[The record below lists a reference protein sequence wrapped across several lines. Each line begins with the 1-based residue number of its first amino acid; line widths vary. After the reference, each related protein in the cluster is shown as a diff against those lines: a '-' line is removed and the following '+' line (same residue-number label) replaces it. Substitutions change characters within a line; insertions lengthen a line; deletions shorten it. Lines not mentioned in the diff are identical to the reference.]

1 MNVQAS
7 LLSRWELL
15 RGYTPPPGHDEILLP
30 NGEIRPEWSPL
41 LNHLNQL
48 GEQRL
53 ESLRQQARHL
63 LRENGLTFNLFQS
76 DGSESRA
83 WELDLMPLLIAEQ
96 QWLTLEQGLKQ
107 RHRVLELLLADL
119 YGKQE
124 TLRHGILP
132 PTLLF
137 SDPGY
142 LRACHGLP
150 HPRGA
155 LLPWW
160 AVDLVRNPEGG
171 FQVVGDYLQTP
182 AGAGYALENRQ
193 ILFRLLRQPLNEN
206 RVRLLLPFFSALR
219 AHLND
224 ASPLLKEDPQVVL
237 LSPGPGDKIYF
248 EHAFLANYLGLTLV
262 QGEDLTVRNGRLHI
276 KTLDGLHPV
285 DVVWRML
292 NDLQCDPLELNE
304 NGFLGV
310 AGLVQAVQGE
320 RAAVINHPGA
330 SVLENRAL
338 LGYFPALCHHFLGE
352 APRLA
357 VTPTRWCGDPVA
369 RSEVLDTLEQWVLQQ
384 RPHPNRPTLKPAQ
397 MTRQQLQQEILDFPH
412 EWIAY
417 PPLIPSTLP
426 VMTAMGARP
435 GHMLLRTFVTA
446 GRLGVEVM
454 PGGLARIV
462 SEPAQ
467 IHAFDDPTGITKDVW
482 VLSHNPIITRTNRLP
497 MERLSEPSFFSGD
510 ISSRMAE
517 NLFWVGRYAERGEYT
532 LRLLRLLLLLPR
544 PEGTEQNEHAESEAI
559 RLLYAALT
567 QVTASEPGF
576 VGEGCEQRLRHPE
589 EELRALIL
597 SHERAGTLFSS
608 IRSLLL
614 AAHRVRERLSNDT
627 WRVLNQLMA
636 QQQNLLRHK
645 QTADMVGDMENLVT
659 AFAALAGLAQEN
671 MTRGLGWRFL
681 DLGRRLERAI
691 FQVELLRTTLIRPLS
706 AEGERFLLDAL
717 LGVSDSSITY
727 RRRYRTHLAIK
738 PFLEL
743 ILLDEANP
751 RSLASQLALVNEHV
765 TALPYRRPTPPHRT
779 PCGRIA
785 LDSFNTLRMSE
796 PDLLGMVG
804 EAGTYSNLAALLE
817 RFQGLLPL
825 FSMELAHTFFQH
837 SSSRSLAGEP
847 REP

>member
-1 MNVQAS
+1 MNQNLIAS
-7 LLSRWELL
+7 SRWQLL
-15 RGYTPPPGHDEILLP
+15 RDYTPPPGYDEILLA
-30 NGEIRPEWSPL
+30 NGEVRPDWSML

-76 DGSESRA
+76 ENGDSRA
-83 WELDLMPLLIAEQ
+83 WDLDLLPLLLAEQ
-96 QWLTLEQGLKQ
+96 EWLNLEQGLKQ
-107 RHRVLELLLADL
+107 RHRVLEMLLADL

-124 TLRHGILP
+124 TLRHGIIP

-160 AVDLVRNPEGG
+160 AVDLVRTPQGS
-171 FQVVGDYLQTP
+171 FQVVGDLLQTP
-182 AGAGYALENRQ
+182 SGAGYALENRQ

-219 AHLND
+219 THLND
-224 ASPLLKEDPQVVL
+224 ASPLLKEDPQIVL
-237 LSPGPGDKIYF
+237 LTPGPGEKIYF

-262 QGEDLTVRNGRLHI
+262 QGEDLTVRTGRLHI

-304 NGFLGV
+304 SGFLGV

-330 SVLENRAL
+330 AVLENRAL
-338 LGYFPALCHHFLGE
+338 LGYFPAICQHFLGE
-352 APRLA
+352 SPRLA
-357 VTPTRWCGDPVA
+357 VTSTRWCGDPVA
-369 RSEVLDTLEQWVLQQ
+369 R
-384 RPHPNRPTLKPAQ
+384 A
-397 MTRQQLQQEILDFPH
+397 EILDTPEQWLLQHRSHPSRPTINPRTLTREQLQKEIQNYPH
-412 EWIAY
+412 EWIAT
-417 PPLIPSTLP
+417 PPIVPSTLP
-426 VMTAMGARP
+426 VMTAMGVRP
-435 GHMLLRTFVTA
+435 GHVILRTFATA

-454 PGGLARIV
+454 PGGLARMIT
-462 SEPAQ
+462 EPEQ
-467 IHAFDDPTGITKDVW
+467 IHTFDDPSGITKDVW
-482 VLSHNPIITRTNRLP
+482 VISHNQVVTRTNRMP
-497 MERLSEPSFFSGD
+497 MERLSEPSIFSGD

-517 NLFWVGRYAERGEYT
+517 NLFWAGRYAERGEYT
-532 LRLLRLLLLLPR
+532 LRLLRMLLLLPR
-544 PEGTEQNEHAESEAI
+544 PEGNEQGENAELDAM
-559 RLLYAALT
+559 RLLYSALT

-576 VGEGCEQRLRHPE
+576 TGEGAEQRFCNPE
-589 EELRALIL
+589 EEFRSLIVAQDRPGSL
-597 SHERAGTLFSS
+597 YSS
-608 IRSLLL
+608 IRALLL

-636 QQQNLLRHK
+636 LHQSLGRHK
-645 QTADMVGDMENLVT
+645 LTADMVGEMESLIT

-681 DLGRRLERAI
+681 DLGRRVERAI
-691 FQVELLRTTLIRPLS
+691 YQVELLRATLIRPLS

-717 LGVSDSSITY
+717 LSISDSSITY

-743 ILLDEANP
+743 ILLDETNP
-751 RSLASQLALVNEHV
+751 RSLASQLALMNEHV
-765 TALPYRRPTPPHRT
+765 AALPYRRPTPPHRT

-785 LDSFNTLRMSE
+785 MESFSALRMAE

-804 EAGTYSNLAALLE
+804 EAGEYSNLAALLE

-825 FSMELAHTFFQH
+825 FSLELAHTFFQH
-837 SSSRSLAGEP
+837 SSSRSLGGGA
-847 REP
+847 REL

>member
-1 MNVQAS
+1 MNPNVIAS
-7 LLSRWELL
+7 SPWLLL
-15 RGYTPPPGHDEILLP
+15 RDYTPPPGYDEILLA
-30 NGEIRPEWSPL
+30 NGAVRPEWSLL
-41 LNHLNQL
+41 LNDLNQL

-63 LRENGLTFNLFQS
+63 LRENGLTFNLFQTDS
-76 DGSESRA
+76 GDSRA
-83 WELDLMPLLIAEQ
+83 WDLDLLPLVIAEQ
-96 QWLTLEQGLKQ
+96 EWATLEQGIKQ

-119 YGKQE
+119 YGKQK
-124 TLRHGILP
+124 TLRYGILP

-160 AVDLVRNPEGG
+160 AVDLVRTPQGH
-171 FQVVGDYLQTP
+171 FQVVGDLLQTP
-182 AGAGYALENRQ
+182 SGAGYALENRQ

-219 AHLND
+219 THLND
-224 ASPLLKEDPQVVL
+224 ASPMPKEDPQIVL
-237 LSPGPGDKIYF
+237 LTSGPDEKIYF

-292 NDLQCDPLELNE
+292 HDLQCDPLELNE

-320 RAAVINHPGA
+320 RAAVINHPG
-330 SVLENRAL
+330 SGVLENRAL
-338 LGYFPALCHHFLGE
+338 LGYFPALCQHFLGE

-369 RSEVLDTLEQWVLQQ
+369 REEVLDNLEHWVLQH
-384 RPHPNRPTLKPAQ
+384 RSHPHRPTLKPHLLKREA
-397 MTRQQLQQEILDFPH
+397 LQEEIRNYPH
-412 EWIAY
+412 EWIAQ
-417 PPLIPSTLP
+417 PPIIPSTLP
-426 VMTAMGARP
+426 VMTAMGVCPA
-435 GHMLLRTFVTA
+435 HVILRTFATA

-454 PGGLARIV
+454 PGGLARVIT
-462 SEPAQ
+462 EPAQ
-467 IHAFDDPTGITKDVW
+467 IHSFDDPSGITKDVW
-482 VLSHNPIITRTNRLP
+482 VLSHTPVTTRTNRMP
-497 MERLSEPSFFSGD
+497 MDRLSEPSFFSGD
-510 ISSRMAE
+510 ISSRIAE
-517 NLFWVGRYAERGEYT
+517 NLYWAGRYAERGEYT
-532 LRLLRLLLLLPR
+532 LRLLRMLLLLPR
-544 PEGTEQNEHAESEAI
+544 PEGYEQGENAELDAT

-576 VGEGCEQRLRHPE
+576 VGEGAEKRFRNPE

-597 SHERAGTLFSS
+597 AQDRSGTLYSS
-608 IRSLLL
+608 IRALLL
-614 AAHRVRERLSNDT
+614 AAHRVRERLSTDT

-636 QQQNLLRHK
+636 LHQSLGRHK
-645 QTADMVGDMENLVT
+645 QTADMVGDMESLIT

-681 DLGRRLERAI
+681 DLGRRVERAI
-691 FQVELLRTTLIRPLS
+691 FLVELLQASLIHPLPDD
-706 AEGERFLLDAL
+706 GERFLLDAL
-717 LGVSDSSITY
+717 LSVSDSSITY

-751 RSLASQLALVNEHV
+751 RSLASQLALMDEHV
-765 TALPYRRPTPPHRT
+765 AALPYRRPTPPHRT

-785 LDSFNTLRMSE
+785 LESFSALRMAE

-804 EAGTYSNLAALLE
+804 ESGELSNLAALLE

-825 FSMELAHTFFQH
+825 FSLELAHTFFQH
-837 SSSRSLAGEP
+837 SSSRSLGGES